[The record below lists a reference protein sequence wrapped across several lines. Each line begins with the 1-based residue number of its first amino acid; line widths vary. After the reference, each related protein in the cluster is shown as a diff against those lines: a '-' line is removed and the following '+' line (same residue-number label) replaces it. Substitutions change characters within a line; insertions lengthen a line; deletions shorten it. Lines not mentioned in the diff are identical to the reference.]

1 MALPML
7 ESETAPTQSPSAAAL
22 SHCPQCHAPLAILR
36 IIAGR
41 AGSEYWT
48 FRCTRCGGIHLEI
61 VQPSAASPSANPL
74 S

>member
-1 MALPML
+1 ML
-7 ESETAPTQSPSAAAL
+7 ESETTPTQSQSPSAVL
-22 SHCPQCHAPLAILR
+22 SHCPQCDAPLAILR

-48 FRCTRCGGIHLEI
+48 FRCTSCGGIHLEI
-61 VQPSAASPSANPL
+61 VKPSPASPSANPL

>member
-1 MALPML
+1 MAHPML
-7 ESETAPTQSPSAAAL
+7 ESETAPTPSSSAAAL

-41 AGSEYWT
+41 SGSEYWT

-61 VQPSAASPSANPL
+61 VKPACTSHAI
-74 S
+74 

>member
-1 MALPML
+1 MAHRML
-7 ESETAPTQSPSAAAL
+7 ESEAAPTPSPSAAAL

-36 IIAGR
+36 VIAGR

-61 VQPSAASPSANPL
+61 VKPSAASPSANPL